1 MRKDGAPSSASTAYR
16 SRTETLPM
24 DIWSGYMASATAE
37 DLALEFPEA
46 DASELYTVDGGTSS
60 GF

>member
-1 MRKDGAPSSASTAYR
+1 
-16 SRTETLPM
+16 M
-24 DIWSGYMASATAE
+24 DIWSGYMASATAG

-46 DASELYTVDGGTSS
+46 DAGELYTVEGGLSS

>member
-1 MRKDGAPSSASTAYR
+1 
-16 SRTETLPM
+16 
-24 DIWSGYMASATAE
+24 MASATAG

-46 DASELYTVDGGTSS
+46 DAGELYTVEGGSSS